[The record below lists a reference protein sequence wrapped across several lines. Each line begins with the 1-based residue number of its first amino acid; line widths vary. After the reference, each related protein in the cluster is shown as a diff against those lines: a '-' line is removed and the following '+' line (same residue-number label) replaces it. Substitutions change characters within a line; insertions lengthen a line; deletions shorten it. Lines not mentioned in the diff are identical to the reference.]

1 MQRRGQNIRKGFL
14 KGILPFIRWLP
25 LTTASGLLSG
35 FGKLEYRLHKHLRK
49 AFQQAVSEAR
59 ETLDCDWDVPAIS
72 QELAGNQILWRT
84 RDMLLDGV
92 SDQRAEGMF
101 RISGRE
107 HLDAAIAQGK
117 GCMVLTSHFG
127 AHMLPAHWLYRQDYP
142 LRLYM
147 ERPHSVSR
155 FMSRRFVSE
164 GPLSQDKLFISRKG
178 GSKDAASSILRASRV
193 LRAGMLL
200 FLAGDVR
207 WSGQMTE
214 QAQFLGRTLRFSTTW
229 IVLASLS
236 EAPVVIV
243 YCRIGPDRRYH
254 IDFHPPFH
262 VPKDAQQQGQ
272 TGYWVQHFMH
282 VLEQQIRLHPTNSN
296 DYLFW
301 RENED
306 QVA

>member
-1 MQRRGQNIRKGFL
+1 MERRGQNIRKGFL

-49 AFQQAVSEAR
+49 GFQQAVSEAR
-59 ETLDCDWDVPAIS
+59 ETLECDWDVPTIS

-84 RDMLLDGV
+84 RDLLLDGV

-101 RISGRE
+101 SITGRE
-107 HLDAAIAQGK
+107 HLDAAIAEGK
-117 GCMVLTSHFG
+117 GCIVLTSHFG
-127 AHMLPAHWLYRQDYP
+127 AHMLPAHWLYRQNYP

-147 ERPHSVSR
+147 ERPRNVSR
-155 FMSRRFVSE
+155 FMSRRFVTE
-164 GPLSQDKLFISRKG
+164 GPLSQDKLFISRRG
-178 GSKDAASSILRASRV
+178 DSKDAASSILRASRV
-193 LRAGMLL
+193 LRAGLLL

-243 YCRIGPDRRYH
+243 CCRIGPDRRYH

-282 VLEQQIRLHPTNSN
+282 VLEQQIRRHPTNSN

-301 RENED
+301 SENED